1 MTQSTRIILE
11 ALRIAVPYVS
21 HRDPRENPVT
31 HAMNY
36 AKIQQ
41 ALRIAEEMSNEGL
54 SQTPT
59 ST

>member
-11 ALRIAVPYVS
+11 ALRIALPYVR
-21 HRDPRENPVT
+21 HRDPHENPVV

-41 ALRIAEEMSNEGL
+41 ALKIAEEMNREHEEI
-54 SQTPT
+54 
-59 ST
+59 